1 MIKFAWLSVATAI
14 ATIVLKTGAY
24 FLTGSVGLL
33 SDAAESGVNLVA
45 AVVALIALQ
54 VAYRPADDDH
64 QFGHS
69 KAEYF
74 SAAVEGAMI
83 FAAAAFIIYTA
94 VDRLLHPRPIEQL
107 GVGLAISILA
117 STLNGVVGLALIHAG
132 RHNRSVTLEADGKH
146 LMTDVV
152 TSVGVVAA
160 LLLVWI
166 SGWEILDPII
176 ALAVGV
182 NILFVGV
189 KLVREST
196 GGLMDLA
203 LPEADQAT
211 IDAIL
216 DSYRKPGEV
225 DFHEIRSREAGR
237 QRFVE
242 FHMLVPGQWTV
253 TRGHD
258 LVEKVEMEIK
268 AALTNTHISSHIE
281 PREDHRAYDDVDL

>member
-1 MIKFAWLSVATAI
+1 MS
-14 ATIVLKTGAY
+14 TILLKAGSY

-83 FAAAAFIIYTA
+83 FAAAAFIIYSA
-94 VDRLLHPRPIEQL
+94 IERLLNPQPIEQL
-107 GVGLAISILA
+107 GIGLGISILA
-117 STLNGVVGLALIHAG
+117 SVINGAVGVLLIRAG
-132 RHNRSVTLEADGKH
+132 RKHRSVTLEADGKH

-152 TSVGVVAA
+152 TSVGVVLGLA
-160 LLLVWI
+160 LVWVT
-166 SGWEILDPII
+166 GWEILDPII
-176 ALAVGV
+176 AIAVGI
-182 NILFVGV
+182 NILFVGI
-189 KLVREST
+189 KLVRESV
-196 GGLMDLA
+196 GGLMDLT
-203 LPEADQAT
+203 LPEDENAK
-211 IDAIL
+211 IEEIL

-225 DFHEIRSREAGR
+225 DFHEVRTREAGR

-242 FHMLVPGQWTV
+242 FHMLVPGEWTV
-253 TRGHD
+253 EQSHD
-258 LVEKVEMEIK
+258 LVEHVESDIK
-268 AALTNTHISSHIE
+268 KALSNTHISSHIE
-281 PREDHRAYDDVDL
+281 PLEDQRAYDDVDL